1 MQKCEIML
9 NDLIGSKRTNTNIK
23 ATIAQPSH
31 TGSFLNICFFFPV
44 LVLLL
49 LELFAL
55 GLPEDC
61 YIYLTYLN
69 LGGCRC
75 RW

>member
-31 TGSFLNICFFFPV
+31 TGSFLNIYIFSRIGVITFGAICSCITRR
-44 LVLLL
+44 LLY
-49 LELFAL
+49 LFNL
-55 GLPEDC
+55 F
-61 YIYLTYLN
+61 N
-69 LGGCRC
+69 LG
-75 RW
+75 WM

>member
-31 TGSFLNICFFFPV
+31 TGSFKNICFHPYSDDTFGAI
-44 LVLLL
+44 LSITRRLLK
-49 LELFAL
+49 LF
-55 GLPEDC
+55 
-61 YIYLTYLN
+61 Y
-69 LGGCRC
+69 
-75 RW
+75 